1 MNEIV
6 TEMVVVKLGLKIHAN
21 FRPTF
26 KIIRPPQAN
35 GVFFFVVVV
44 FFFQLIQLKFS
55 PTSSVTMLFK

>member
-35 GVFFFVVVV
+35 GVLFLFCFFFSANSVEIFANIISDYVV
-44 FFFQLIQLKFS
+44 
-55 PTSSVTMLFK
+55 

>member
-21 FRPTF
+21 SRPTF
-26 KIIRPPQAN
+26 KIISPPQAN
-35 GVFFFVVVV
+35 GVLF

-55 PTSSVTMLFK
+55 PTSSVTMLFI

>member
-35 GVFFFVVVV
+35 GVLFLFLFFSANSVEIFANIISDYVV
-44 FFFQLIQLKFS
+44 
-55 PTSSVTMLFK
+55 

>member
-35 GVFFFVVVV
+35 GVLFLFF

>member
-26 KIIRPPQAN
+26 KIISPPQAN
-35 GVFFFVVVV
+35 GVLFCF

>member
-6 TEMVVVKLGLKIHAN
+6 TEMVVVKLGLKMHAN

-35 GVFFFVVVV
+35 GVFFFP
-44 FFFQLIQLKFS
+44 QLIQLKFS

>member
-35 GVFFFVVVV
+35 GVLFLFL

>member
-35 GVFFFVVVV
+35 GVLFLFFFFSANSVEIFANIISDYVV
-44 FFFQLIQLKFS
+44 
-55 PTSSVTMLFK
+55 